1 MFSLWAES
9 VWDHCLLGI
18 GREYYPSS
26 EFLAQVYT
34 EEPVANCVKGSI
46 HNAALERR
54 EMWRT
59 YSHGN
64 EESLLFHGTERPSL
78 NWLRNTQRSHDF
90 LSGHLSEVQWI
101 SSELVMY
108 PCACSTNRGAR
119 SSSSADGSE
128 MYTRWCLHNAGSKRV
143 SVSRCV
149 SDSMLH
155 LLLKYFLWWALCSIK
170 WSPVLNKKV
179 SCVMQKKRVIF
190 YATDQCNKEIKLVI
204 FISIDVFAH
213 ASVYTQSKFLKTETC
228 YRETFFMLPLL
239 KPYTCTELRWKEGLS
254 TLCWYSTK
262 YHSVFNWCLKLSM
275 NYHEFL
281 KRRKKKEI
289 QGFGSH
295 L

>member
-1 MFSLWAES
+1 MIFSPDTCQKCNES
-9 VWDHCLLGI
+9 AVSWLCILVLVAPTGVHVRHPALMGLRCTLDGACTTQAANVCL
-18 GREYYPSS
+18 SQNVS
-26 EFLAQVYT
+26 A
-34 EEPVANCVKGSI
+34 
-46 HNAALERR
+46 
-54 EMWRT
+54 
-59 YSHGN
+59 
-64 EESLLFHGTERPSL
+64 
-78 NWLRNTQRSHDF
+78 TQ
-90 LSGHLSEVQWI
+90 
-101 SSELVMY
+101 
-108 PCACSTNRGAR
+108 CS
-119 SSSSADGSE
+119 
-128 MYTRWCLHNAGSKRV
+128 
-143 SVSRCV
+143 
-149 SDSMLH
+149 

-262 YHSVFNWCLKLSM
+262 YHSVFNWYLKPSM

-289 QGFGSH
+289 QGFASSPFH
-295 L
+295 QHCPRKEN